1 MGAHAVPGLLEDV
14 RDRSLDLLRAFE
26 EVALQA
32 TFVSDPKHVEELLRL
47 VGRRI
52 CELINVNR
60 FSAYIRGDDGLF
72 YGKVGYCDA
81 EDIDH
86 RIRKLVTGP
95 DGFTAEIVASR
106 APVLVMDARNDPRTV
121 QSTMREWGV
130 RDMLGVPLVFAD
142 EAIGIIYV
150 DNEDDEHIY
159 TDEQIR
165 VAQAFGSLAALAVRQ
180 AALYAQ
186 LNRRAVVIDRQRRLL
201 EEVAQAHKRLTDAA
215 LEGADVAETVHL
227 LSDLVGKPVIFFT
240 PDHEV
245 AAAAKP
251 LGLPSKAQVSLTSL
265 QTPAGGIPD
274 RAGLAAMAAEARQRG
289 GTVIFP
295 AAPHAGVVH
304 RQLVSPLIADEELIG
319 YLAVAEVGSSIR
331 PLDIKVV
338 EQGATLVSLLVL
350 AERRQV
356 EAEGQARED
365 FLNDLLHGARD
376 TAVLHRRAP
385 LFGVDLDRPHVVV
398 RFAVDPDAGLPSSE
412 RRALLARR
420 LAAVRGGDTPLTLGL
435 PGADMVLLAL
445 PDGPDGQTLREVRR
459 GVTSVVEELAPEV
472 RYRGAAV
479 SKALRRVEDYAEAHR
494 ELRSLLETTRLLADP
509 RPRVVLATEL
519 GVVRLVVSGGSTDC
533 RHFAEDLLGPLL
545 RYDEETH
552 SELVPT
558 LRRFIDCGGQ
568 IRATARALE
577 VHENT
582 VRYRLARIAEVSDV
596 DPGDLRTLLDA
607 RFALQIADLLGE
619 APPAD

>member
-1 MGAHAVPGLLEDV
+1 MGDRGVPGLLEDV
-14 RDRSLDLLRAFE
+14 RDRSPELLRAFE

-32 TFVSDPKHVEELLRL
+32 TSVSDAEDLEELLRL

-72 YGKVGYCDA
+72 YGKVGYCA
-81 EDIDH
+81 TEDIDD

-95 DGFTAEIVASR
+95 DGFTAEIIASR
-106 APVLVMDARNDPRTV
+106 APVLIMDARNDPRTV
-121 QSTMREWGV
+121 QRTMQVWGV

-150 DNEDDEHIY
+150 DNEDEDHVY

-180 AALYAQ
+180 AALYAK
-186 LNRRAVVIDRQRRLL
+186 LSRRALVIDRQRRLL

-215 LEGADVAETVHL
+215 LGGADIAETVRL
-227 LSDLVGKPVIFFT
+227 LSDLVGKPVMFFT
-240 PDHEV
+240 PDGEV
-245 AAAAKP
+245 AAAAAP
-251 LGLPSKAQVSLTSL
+251 IGAQVVGT
-265 QTPAGGIPD
+265 QD
-274 RAGLAAMAAEARQRG
+274 RTALAAMAAEARQQG
-289 GTVIFP
+289 ATVMLP

-304 RQLVSPLIADEELIG
+304 RQLVCPLIAVEEVVG

-350 AERRQV
+350 TERRQA

-365 FLNDLLHGARD
+365 FLNDLLHGARGS
-376 TAVLHRRAP
+376 AVLHRRAP
-385 LFGVDLDRPHVVV
+385 LFGIDLDRPHVVV
-398 RFAVDPDAGLPSSE
+398 RLAVEPDPGLPSSE
-412 RRALLARR
+412 RRGLLARR
-420 LAAVRGGDTPLTLGL
+420 LGALRGADTTLSIGL
-435 PGADMVLLAL
+435 PGADMVLLSL
-445 PDGPDGQTLREVRR
+445 PDGPDGQVLHEVRR
-459 GVTSVVEELAPEV
+459 SVTSVIEDPDSPV

-479 SKALRRVEDYAEAHR
+479 SKVIRRVEDYAETHR
-494 ELRSLLETTRLLADP
+494 ELRSLLETTRLLGDG

-519 GVVRLVVSGGSTDC
+519 GVLRLVVAGGNGDC
-533 RHFAEDLLGPLL
+533 RQFAEDLLGPLL
-545 RYDEETH
+545 RYDSETA

-558 LRRFIDCGGQ
+558 LRRFLACGGQ
-568 IRATARALE
+568 IRATARALD

-582 VRYRLARIAEVSDV
+582 VRYRLARIADVSDV

-607 RFALQIADLLGE
+607 RFALQVKDLIGE
-619 APPAD
+619 VPPID

>member
-1 MGAHAVPGLLEDV
+1 MGAHGVPGLLEDV
-14 RDRSLDLLRAFE
+14 RDRSLELLRSFE

-32 TFVSDPKHVEELLRL
+32 TFVSDPKDVEELLRL

-72 YGKVGYCDA
+72 YGKVGYCA
-81 EDIDH
+81 TEEIDH
-86 RIRKLVTGP
+86 RIKKLVTGP

-121 QSTMREWGV
+121 QRTMREWAV

-150 DNEDDEHIY
+150 DNEDEEHIY
-159 TDEQIR
+159 TDDQIR

-215 LEGADVAETVHL
+215 LGGADVAETVRL
-227 LSDLVGKPVIFFT
+227 LADLVAKPVIFFT

-245 AAAAKP
+245 AAAAAP
-251 LGLPSKAQVSLTSL
+251 LTV
-265 QTPAGGIPD
+265 TPTGGIPD

-289 GTVIFP
+289 ATVMFP
-295 AAPHAGVVH
+295 AAPHCGVVH
-304 RQLVSPLIADEELIG
+304 RQLVCPLIADEELIG
-319 YLAVAEVGSSIR
+319 YLSVAEVGSSIR

-338 EQGATLVSLLVL
+338 EQGATLVSLLVV

-365 FLNDLLHGARD
+365 FLNDLLHGARG

-385 LFGVDLDRPHVVV
+385 LFGVDLDRPHVLV
-398 RFAVDPDAGLPSSE
+398 RLAVDPDPGLPSSE
-412 RRALLARR
+412 RRGLLSRR
-420 LAAVRGGDTPLTLGL
+420 LAAVRGGDMPLTIGV

-459 GVTSVVEELAPEV
+459 GVSSVVDDLAPQV

-479 SKALRRVEDYAEAHR
+479 SKVLRRVEDYADSHR
-494 ELRSLLETTRLLADP
+494 ELRSLLETTRLLGDT

-519 GVVRLVVSGGSTDC
+519 GVVRLVVSGGTTDC
-533 RHFAEDLLGPLL
+533 RRFAEELLGPLV
-545 RYDEETH
+545 RYDEETK

-558 LRRFIDCGGQ
+558 LRRFLDCGGQ
-568 IRATARALE
+568 IRATARALD

-582 VRYRLARIAEVSDV
+582 VRYRLTRIAEVSDI
-596 DPGDLRTLLDA
+596 DTGDLRTLLDA
-607 RFALQIADLLGE
+607 RFALQITDLLGE
-619 APPAD
+619 APLTD

>member
-1 MGAHAVPGLLEDV
+1 MGERGVPGLLEDV
-14 RDRSLDLLRAFE
+14 RDRSPELLRAFE

-32 TFVSDPKHVEELLRL
+32 TSVTDAKDVEELLRL
-47 VGRRI
+47 VGRRV

-72 YGKVGYCDA
+72 YGKVGYCA
-81 EDIDH
+81 TEDIDE
-86 RIRKLVTGP
+86 RIRRLVTGP
-95 DGFTAEIVASR
+95 DGFTAEIVASL
-106 APVLVMDARNDPRTV
+106 APVLIMDARNDPRTV
-121 QSTMREWGV
+121 QRTMREWGV

-150 DNEDDEHIY
+150 DNEDEEHIY
-159 TDEQIR
+159 TDEEIR

-215 LEGADVAETVHL
+215 LGGADVAETVRL
-227 LSDLVGKPVIFFT
+227 LSDLVGKPVMFFT
-240 PDHEV
+240 ADLEV
-245 AAAAKP
+245 AAAATP
-251 LGLPSKAQVSLTSL
+251 VGP
-265 QTPAGGIPD
+265 QTQAAPAHD
-274 RAGLAAMAAEARQRG
+274 RATLAAMAAEARRRG
-289 GTVIFP
+289 ATVMLP
-295 AAPHAGVVH
+295 AAPHSGVVH
-304 RQLVSPLIADEELIG
+304 RQLVCPLIADEELLG
-319 YLAVAEVGSSIR
+319 YLAVAEFGNSIR

-350 AERRQV
+350 AERRQA

-398 RFAVDPDAGLPSSE
+398 RLAADPEPGLPSSE
-412 RRALLARR
+412 RRGLLARR
-420 LAAVRGGDTPLTLGL
+420 LAAVRGEDTPLTIGV

-445 PDGPDGQTLREVRR
+445 PDGPDAQTLREVRR
-459 GVTSVVEELAPEV
+459 AVTSVLDDLASQV

-479 SKALRRVEDYAEAHR
+479 SKVLRRVEDYADAHR
-494 ELRSLLETTRLLADP
+494 ELRSLLETTRLLGDV

-533 RHFAEDLLGPLL
+533 RQFAEELLGPLL
-545 RYDEETH
+545 HYDDETH

-558 LRRFIDCGGQ
+558 LRRFLEFGGQ
-568 IRATARALE
+568 IRATARALD

-582 VRYRLARIAEVSDV
+582 VRYRLARIAEVSDI

-607 RFALQIADLLGE
+607 RFALQVRDLLGE
-619 APPAD
+619 PPLD

>member
-1 MGAHAVPGLLEDV
+1 MGERGVPALLDDV
-14 RDRSLDLLRAFE
+14 RDRSPELLRAFE

-32 TFVSDPKHVEELLRL
+32 TFVSDPEHVEELLRL

-72 YGKVGYCDA
+72 YGKVGYCA
-81 EDIDH
+81 TQDIDE

-95 DGFTAEIVASR
+95 DGFTAEIVESR
-106 APVLVMDARNDPRTV
+106 APVLIMDARNDPRTV
-121 QSTMREWGV
+121 QRTMREWGV

-159 TDEQIR
+159 TEEQIR

-180 AALYAQ
+180 AALYAK

-215 LEGADVAETVHL
+215 LGGADVAETVRL
-227 LSDLVGKPVIFFT
+227 LSDLVGKPVMFVT
-240 PDHEV
+240 PEYEV
-245 AAAAKP
+245 AAAATP
-251 LGLPSKAQVSLTSL
+251 VGLQGHVPGAD
-265 QTPAGGIPD
+265 D
-274 RAGLAAMAAEARQRG
+274 RAALAAMAAEVRRRG
-289 GTVIFP
+289 ATVMLP
-295 AAPHAGVVH
+295 AAPHFGVVH
-304 RQLVSPLIADEELIG
+304 RQLACPLIAVEEVVG

-338 EQGATLVSLLVL
+338 EQGAMLVSLLVL
-350 AERRQV
+350 TERRQA

-365 FLNDLLHGARD
+365 FLNDLLHGARGA
-376 TAVLHRRAP
+376 AVLHRRAP

-398 RFAVDPDAGLPSSE
+398 RLAVEPDPGLPSSE
-412 RRALLARR
+412 RRGLLARK
-420 LAAVRGGDTPLTLGL
+420 LAALREDGMPLTIGL

-445 PDGPDGQTLREVRR
+445 PDGPHAQPLRDVRR
-459 GVTSVVEELAPEV
+459 AVTSVIEDPASPV

-479 SKALRRVEDYAEAHR
+479 SKVLRRVEDYADAHR
-494 ELRSLLETTRLLADP
+494 ELRSLLETTRLLGDG
-509 RPRVVLATEL
+509 RPDVLLATEL
-519 GVVRLVVSGGSTDC
+519 GVVRLVVSGGSGDC
-533 RHFAEDLLGPLL
+533 RRFAEDLLGPLL
-545 RYDEETH
+545 RYDEETG
-552 SELVPT
+552 SELVAT
-558 LRRFIDCGGQ
+558 LRRFLECGGQ
-568 IRATARALE
+568 IRATARALD

-582 VRYRLARIAEVSDV
+582 VRYRLARIAEVSDI
-596 DPGDLRTLLDA
+596 DPADLRTLLDA
-607 RFALQIADLLGE
+607 RFALQVQDLLGE
-619 APPAD
+619 VPVTD